1 MECFAQCWFL
11 FPFGIWPWLLG
22 QGELQ
27 FQAVSLET
35 QVNAT
40 LTLPVQIF
48 CPTCCAQA
56 SKKLNACS
64 HQDLSNLL
72 WAFAKS
78 GSKRCCRIGSANRQV
93 WNATKASKTQRP
105 QQSHLN
111 LVILSHSYMSTCRWT
126 LRSLNAD
133 SGFFATAIDHISRAS
148 YLAQFSS
155 QGICSLKDLS
165 WFARSPWHHKRYW
178 SPSFLCFPLLPLRGI
193 TNLSWAFAIATL
205 PTGLQAWLA
214 LGPWKYHSQGFLH
227 LRLCIQ
233 FVNIVLVFVCLHG
246 WKRRRSRCS
255 DRFQMILVDVAKIWY

>member
-1 MECFAQCWFL
+1 MPRMTAVHGVLCSVLVFVCFWHLALAPWPRRASIPGRFL
-11 FPFGIWPWLLG
+11 G
-22 QGELQ
+22 
-27 FQAVSLET
+27 LET

-78 GSKRCCRIGSANRQV
+78 GSKRCYRIGSANRQV

-178 SPSFLCFPLLPLRGI
+178 SPSFLCFPLLPLKGI

-214 LGPWKYHSQGFLH
+214 LVHESTIVRGF
-227 LRLCIQ
+227 CICDC
-233 FVNIVLVFVCLHG
+233 VYNL
-246 WKRRRSRCS
+246 
-255 DRFQMILVDVAKIWY
+255 